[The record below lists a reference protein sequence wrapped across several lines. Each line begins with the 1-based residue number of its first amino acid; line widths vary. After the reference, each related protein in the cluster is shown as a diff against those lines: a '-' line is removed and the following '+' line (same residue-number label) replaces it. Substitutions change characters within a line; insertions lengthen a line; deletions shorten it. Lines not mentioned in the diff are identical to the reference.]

1 MPDSGSSRRAFIKT
15 MGVVAAATCAGAAAA
30 QEYKP
35 QEQKK
40 LTKVAAHYQ
49 DQPKGNEVCGTC
61 PYFQFPKSC
70 VAVEGDISP
79 MGWCAIWTSFS
90 PLDRGA
96 HQ

>member
-1 MPDSGSSRRAFIKT
+1 MSSSSRRTFIKG
-15 MGVVAAATCAGAAAA
+15 MGVVAAAATCGAAAAKA

-40 LTKVAAHYQ
+40 LTQAAAKYQ
-49 DQPKGNEVCGTC
+49 DRPNGMDACGEC

-70 VAVEGDISP
+70 VLVEGDISP
-79 MGWCAIWTSFS
+79 MGWCRMFTSFS

-96 HQ
+96 HK